1 MNGQDILIQKQ
12 KENLE
17 LLKKNNASLDEI
29 IDLKKVIEHQEKIK
43 EKMIEIATSKSQRR
57 GFQSIGGYDLEKQIL
72 TEMFIKYLPNERAGE
87 YIDFPGCILF
97 LDQTEMEKLLLQK
110 LLQILADVIP

>member
-43 EKMIEIATSKSQRR
+43 EKW
-57 GFQSIGGYDLEKQIL
+57 
-72 TEMFIKYLPNERAGE
+72 
-87 YIDFPGCILF
+87 
-97 LDQTEMEKLLLQK
+97 
-110 LLQILADVIP
+110 